1 MSRQINLTE
10 GNIISTL
17 TRLALPIMG
26 TSFIQ
31 MAYNIID
38 VMWLGRLN
46 TKAVAAAGVGG
57 FFLWLGAAL
66 VLISQ
71 IGVGVNV
78 AQSYGRAEYKKAK
91 EYITQGLQLDIAIAI
106 IYGLSLFFF
115 NSAIISF
122 FQIRDM
128 DVILMAESYLK
139 IIGLGIVFHFLNPI
153 FSTSMNSSGN
163 SFTPFKINTIG
174 LIANIILDP
183 LLIFGLGLGIKGAA
197 IATISSQFAVTMLFL
212 IISRNKGV
220 IFSGIVIFRKFDF
233 DKVKEIAKLGF
244 PPATQTGVH
253 AAIGIILTRIIAEY
267 GAVAVAVQSI
277 GSQIESLS
285 WMTSEGFA
293 AAISAFVGQN
303 YGAKKFERIKE
314 GYFKGIK
321 LLGYFGIFISLLLI
335 FGARPIFTVFTPND
349 PQTIAEGVIY
359 LRILGLSQFFMSIEI
374 GTAGAFNGLGLTLPP
389 TITGITINLLRIPI
403 AMILSSTTVLGLSG
417 VWWAVTGTSI
427 AKGVVLFI
435 WFFFVLRSLV
445 KNKGLIKPFA

>member
-10 GNIISTL
+10 GNIISSL
-17 TRLALPIMG
+17 TKLALPIMG

-31 MAYNIID
+31 MAYNITD
-38 VMWLGRLN
+38 VMWLGRLS

-57 FFLWLGAAL
+57 FFLWLGVAFI
-66 VLISQ
+66 LISQ

-78 AQSYGRAEYKKAK
+78 AQCYGRGEYKEAK
-91 EYITQGLQLDIAIAI
+91 EYITQGLQLDIIIAI

-115 NSAIISF
+115 NSEIISF
-122 FQIRDM
+122 FQIIDV
-128 DVILMAESYLK
+128 DVIWMAESYLK

-174 LIANIILDP
+174 LIINIILDP

-197 IATISSQFAVTMLFL
+197 IATITSQFAVTLLFL
-212 IISRNKGV
+212 IIARNKWV
-220 IFSGIVIFRKFDF
+220 IFSGIMIFRKFDF
-233 DKVKEIAKLGF
+233 DKVKEIVKLGF
-244 PPATQTGVH
+244 PPATQTAVH
-253 AAIGIILTRIIAEY
+253 ATIGIVLTRIIAEY

-303 YGAKKFERIKE
+303 YGAEKFERIKE
-314 GYFKGIK
+314 GYYKGIK

-335 FGARPIFTVFTPND
+335 FGARPIFTIFTPND
-349 PQTIAEGVIY
+349 PQTIAEGVKY

-389 TITGITINLLRIPI
+389 TITGVIINLLRIPI
-403 AMILSSTTVLGLSG
+403 AMILASTTALGLSG

-427 AKGVVLFI
+427 AKGIVLFI
-435 WFFFVLRSLV
+435 WFFFVLKRLI
-445 KNKGLIKPFA
+445 KHKGLIKPFA